1 MSRNGDCERQLLTE
15 WRQCGEADE
24 RGKEL
29 SRDQVLS
36 KVLKSKCV
44 GSGTGMEGG
53 GSYKVKGSQ
62 KGRYFF
68 LLGTLDGLVSLTVL
82 TYLGH

>member
-1 MSRNGDCERQLLTE
+1 METMRD

-36 KVLKSKCV
+36 LKSKCV

-53 GSYKVKGSQ
+53 GSCKVKASQ
-62 KGRYFF
+62 KGCYFF

-82 TYLGH
+82 TCLGH